1 VAASRREGEHLVTRV
16 IAIAD
21 SDSYLKWSAGTVRR
35 LPSGYSSRQLMI
47 ANPVLP
53 SASQIRAV
61 SAEPVE
67 TLSFGAVRRM
77 LRREQPEV
85 VLLACTGPVIAA
97 LLATPEFTRP
107 DRPVLVTGMPG
118 VSVPASPRA
127 VTLRAGCDLL
137 VVHSRREQAEY
148 AALADQLA
156 PGLAVGLATLPF
168 LADSTSPTPSP
179 PADRRDLV
187 FAAQAKVPETRAD
200 REAILLALAE
210 TESPVVKLRATG
222 VEPQTH
228 RENWPYPVLAE
239 DLVRQGRVGS
249 KAIRFSSGS
258 MATALNTARGLTTV
272 SSTAALEA
280 MATGVPVLII
290 SDFGVSA
297 DLINLVFAD
306 SGCLGTLDD
315 LRADRLA
322 QPDPAWS
329 TANYF
334 HPDSDND
341 WLGILGRLVDARA
354 AGPLPQRVRPRGSRP
369 ARVRRRLR
377 LAVPAVG
384 WRFVRQ
390 VRDRTTRGRHRR
402 RRTG

>member
-1 VAASRREGEHLVTRV
+1 MV
-16 IAIAD
+16 
-21 SDSYLKWSAGTVRR
+21 
-35 LPSGYSSRQLMI
+35 

-53 SASQIRAV
+53 SAAQIRAV
-61 SAEPVE
+61 IVEPVE
-67 TLSFGAVRRM
+67 TLSFRAVRRM

-85 VLLACTGPVIAA
+85 VVLACTGPAIAA
-97 LLATPEFTRP
+97 LLAAPELTRP

-118 VSVPASPRA
+118 VSVPASRRA

-156 PGLAVGLATLPF
+156 PGLAVGLATMPF
-168 LADSTSPTPSP
+168 LADSTSPLSA
-179 PADRRDLV
+179 PAERPDLV

-222 VEPQTH
+222 AEPQTH
-228 RENWPYPVLAE
+228 REHWPYPALAE
-239 DLVRQGRVGS
+239 DLIRQGRVGS
-249 KAIRFSSGS
+249 NAIRFSAGS
-258 MATALNTARGLTTV
+258 MAAALNTARGLATV

-280 MATGVPVLII
+280 MAAGVPVLIV

-306 SGCLGTLDD
+306 SGCLGTLED
-315 LRADRLA
+315 LRADRFA

-334 HPDSDND
+334 HPAADND
-341 WLGILGRLVDARA
+341 WLAVIARLVDVRA
-354 AGPLPQRVRPRGSRP
+354 AGPLPHRERPSESRLT
-369 ARVRRRLR
+369 RVRRRLR
-377 LAVPAVG
+377 LAVPAAG
-384 WRFVRQ
+384 WRFARQ
-390 VRDRTTRGRHRR
+390 VRDRTTRGRPRPH
-402 RRTG
+402 RTG